1 MFARYLFIRKR
12 IILFLHLIF
21 KLFLEKKCSLQGTYL
36 IVAMIVDIMESMK
49 TIRVVAAILEKEGK
63 ILIARRLHGEQ
74 KDLWEFPGGKYEERE
89 TGEEAIRREI
99 EEEFDAKIEVR
110 KLLCT
115 VEHQYDSFY
124 LIMDCYICAFKTEN
138 IHLHDH
144 SAIRWIDPKE
154 EGIEWVPA
162 DRKVIKKYLESRR

>member
-1 MFARYLFIRKR
+1 
-12 IILFLHLIF
+12 
-21 KLFLEKKCSLQGTYL
+21 
-36 IVAMIVDIMESMK
+36 MIVDIMESMK

-138 IHLHDH
+138 IHQNEH
-144 SAIRWIDPKE
+144 SAIRWKE
-154 EGIEWVPA
+154 TKKERIEWLQA
-162 DRKVIKKYLESRR
+162 DRKGIKKYLESRR

>member
-1 MFARYLFIRKR
+1 
-12 IILFLHLIF
+12 
-21 KLFLEKKCSLQGTYL
+21 
-36 IVAMIVDIMESMK
+36 MK
-49 TIRVVAAILEKEGK
+49 MTRVVAAILEKEGK

-74 KDLWEFPGGKYEERE
+74 KDFWEFPGGKYEEGE

-99 EEEFDAKIEVR
+99 EEEFDAEIEVKR
-110 KLLCT
+110 LLCT

-124 LIMDCYICAFKTEN
+124 LIMDCYICTFKTEN

>member
-1 MFARYLFIRKR
+1 M
-12 IILFLHLIF
+12 
-21 KLFLEKKCSLQGTYL
+21 
-36 IVAMIVDIMESMK
+36 
-49 TIRVVAAILEKEGK
+49 EKEGK

-74 KDLWEFPGGKYEERE
+74 KDLWEFPGGKYEEGE
-89 TGEEAIRREI
+89 TGEAAIRREI
-99 EEEFDAKIEVR
+99 EEEFDSEIEVR
-110 KLLCT
+110 ELLYT

-124 LIMDCYICAFKTEN
+124 LIMDCYICAFKTED

-144 SAIRWIDPKE
+144 SAIRWIDPEE

>member
-1 MFARYLFIRKR
+1 M
-12 IILFLHLIF
+12 
-21 KLFLEKKCSLQGTYL
+21 
-36 IVAMIVDIMESMK
+36 
-49 TIRVVAAILEKEGK
+49 EKEGK

-74 KDLWEFPGGKYEERE
+74 KDLWEFPGGKYEEGE

-99 EEEFDAKIEVR
+99 EEEFDSEIEVR
-110 KLLCT
+110 ELLCT
-115 VEHQYDSFY
+115 IEHQYDSFY
-124 LIMDCYICAFKTEN
+124 LIMDCYICTFKTEN